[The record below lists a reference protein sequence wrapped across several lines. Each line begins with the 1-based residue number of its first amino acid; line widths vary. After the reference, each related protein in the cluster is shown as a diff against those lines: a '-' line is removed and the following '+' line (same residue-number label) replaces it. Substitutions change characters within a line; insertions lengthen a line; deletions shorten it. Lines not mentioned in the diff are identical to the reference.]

1 MLRRPAYARLRIGSL
16 AGAAPVV
23 RALAAGEVSRVPY
36 AEPTWLAD
44 GYSSPYYSA
53 GHRRFQAAVRAFVMK
68 VVYPDAQ
75 RCEEGGQRIA
85 QEVVDKMGCVLRGC
99 C

>member
-1 MLRRPAYARLRIGSL
+1 M
-16 AGAAPVV
+16 

-53 GHRRFQAAVRAFVMK
+53 GHRRFQAAVRAFVME

-85 QEVVDKMGCVLRGC
+85 QEVVDKMGCVSRGC